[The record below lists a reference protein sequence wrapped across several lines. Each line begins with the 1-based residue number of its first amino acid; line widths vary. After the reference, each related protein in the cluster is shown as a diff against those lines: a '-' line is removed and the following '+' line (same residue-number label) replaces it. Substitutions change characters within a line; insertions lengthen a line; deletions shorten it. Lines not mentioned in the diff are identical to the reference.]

1 MKFIDI
7 SRPLLKAPKY
17 PTAPDTVLDQVDRI
31 VEGKDS
37 NFTHIT
43 TNTHAGTH
51 ADAFCHFV
59 DGGTAIG
66 DMPLE
71 LYYGP
76 CRVLSFPERT
86 ILTREDFQGKLTG
99 AERVAI
105 HGGGFTYLRADAAQ
119 YLADCGIRCLV
130 TDGWSPAP
138 LDNEKEIHRI
148 LLLNH
153 VAVIENVI
161 LDHVKDGDYDLI
173 AFPANFGD
181 TDGAPVRA
189 VLVEQEETI

>member
-7 SRPLLKAPKY
+7 SRSLSEAPKY
-17 PTAPDTVLDQVDRI
+17 PTAPDTVLDHVDKI
-31 VEGKDS
+31 SEGTDS
-37 NFTHIT
+37 NFTLIT

-51 ADAFCHFV
+51 ADAYCHFV
-59 DGGTAIG
+59 DGDTGIG

-76 CRVLSFPERT
+76 CRVLTFPEKT
-86 ILTREDFQGKLTG
+86 ILTKEDFLGRLDG

-105 HGGGFTYLRADAAQ
+105 HGGGFTYLAADAAQ
-119 YLADCGIRCLV
+119 YIVDCGIRCLL

-148 LLLNH
+148 LLLGR
-153 VAVIENVI
+153 VAIIENVI
-161 LDHVKDGDYDLI
+161 LDHVQDGDYGLI
-173 AFPANFGD
+173 AFPANFGY

-189 VLVEQEETI
+189 VLVEQEESA

>member
-17 PTAPDTVLDQVDRI
+17 PTAPETVLNQVDRI
-31 VEGKDS
+31 SEGTDS
-37 NFTHIT
+37 NFTLIT

-51 ADAFCHFV
+51 ADACCHFV
-59 DGGTAIG
+59 DGDTPIG

-76 CRVLSFPERT
+76 CRVLTFPERT
-86 ILTREDFQGKLTG
+86 MLSREDFLGKLDG
-99 AERVAI
+99 AQRVAI

-119 YLADCGIRCLV
+119 YITECGIRCLL
-130 TDGWSPAP
+130 TDAWSPAP

-148 LLLNH
+148 FLLNR
-153 VAVIENVI
+153 VAIIENVV

-189 VLVEQEETI
+189 VLIEREE

>member
-7 SRPLLKAPKY
+7 SRPLQKAPKY

-31 VEGKDS
+31 SEGTDS
-37 NFTHIT
+37 NCTLIT

-51 ADAFCHFV
+51 ADAYCHFV
-59 DGGTAIG
+59 DGDTPIG

-71 LYYGP
+71 LYCGP
-76 CRVLSFPERT
+76 CRVLTFPEHT
-86 ILTREDFQGKLTG
+86 ILTKEDFLGKLDG

-105 HGGGFTYLRADAAQ
+105 HGGGYTYLGPDAAQ
-119 YLADCGIRCLV
+119 YIADCGICCVL

-138 LDNEKEIHRI
+138 LYNEKEIHRT
-148 LLLNH
+148 LLLNR
-153 VAVIENVI
+153 VAIIENVV
-161 LDHVKDGDYDLI
+161 LDHVEDGDYDLI

-189 VLVEQEETI
+189 VLLEREEPA

>member
-1 MKFIDI
+1 MRF
-7 SRPLLKAPKY
+7 
-17 PTAPDTVLDQVDRI
+17 
-31 VEGKDS
+31 
-37 NFTHIT
+37 
-43 TNTHAGTH
+43 
-51 ADAFCHFV
+51 
-59 DGGTAIG
+59 
-66 DMPLE
+66 
-71 LYYGP
+71 
-76 CRVLSFPERT
+76 
-86 ILTREDFQGKLTG
+86 
-99 AERVAI
+99 
-105 HGGGFTYLRADAAQ
+105 
-119 YLADCGIRCLV
+119 